1 MSRSEQLA
9 VDGRQLAELRK
20 LVARGEGQH
29 LEFKRKAN
37 FPDKI
42 VRELIAFANAAGG
55 TLLIGVDDDG
65 SIPGVKFPEE
75 ELLVIEKELARACR
89 PALEVHAALLRISEK
104 KYVVRIEVPRSDR
117 RPHFLVAGDEKMS
130 FVREKDQSIL
140 ASKEMIEIIRRLKT
154 LKGMRFPY
162 GDAEQKV
169 IRFLAEQP
177 DITLIQFS
185 KLAGLN
191 RFAAS
196 RKIVRLVLA
205 NVLRITPTE
214 KGDIF
219 SRV

>member
-1 MSRSEQLA
+1 LA

-20 LVARGEGQH
+20 VVAYGEGQH
-29 LEFKRKAN
+29 LEFKRKAS

-42 VRELIAFANAAGG
+42 VRELIAFANTGGG

-75 ELLVIEKELARACR
+75 ELLLIEKENARVCR
-89 PALEVHAALLRISEK
+89 PALAWHADLLRISEK
-104 KYVVRIEVPRSDR
+104 KYVVRLEVPKSDR
-117 RPHFLVAGDEKMS
+117 RPHFLVSDTGKSA
-130 FVREKDQSIL
+130 FVREKDQSIR
-140 ASKEMIEIIRRLKT
+140 ASKEMIEVIRRLKT
-154 LKGMRFPY
+154 LKGIRFPY
-162 GDAEQKV
+162 GEAEQKV
-169 IRFLAEQP
+169 IRFLADQP
-177 DITLIQFS
+177 GITLIQVS
-185 KLAGLN
+185 RLAGLN
-191 RFAAS
+191 RFTAS

>member
-1 MSRSEQLA
+1 M
-9 VDGRQLAELRK
+9 
-20 LVARGEGQH
+20 
-29 LEFKRKAN
+29 
-37 FPDKI
+37 
-42 VRELIAFANAAGG
+42 
-55 TLLIGVDDDG
+55 
-65 SIPGVKFPEE
+65 
-75 ELLVIEKELARACR
+75 
-89 PALEVHAALLRISEK
+89 HADLLRVNEK
-104 KYVVRIEVPRSDR
+104 KYVVRLEVPRSDR
-117 RPHFLVAGDEKMS
+117 RPHFFVAGDEKVA
-130 FVREKDQSIL
+130 FVREKDQSIR

-169 IRFLAEQP
+169 IRFLADQP
-177 DITLIQFS
+177 GITLLQFS